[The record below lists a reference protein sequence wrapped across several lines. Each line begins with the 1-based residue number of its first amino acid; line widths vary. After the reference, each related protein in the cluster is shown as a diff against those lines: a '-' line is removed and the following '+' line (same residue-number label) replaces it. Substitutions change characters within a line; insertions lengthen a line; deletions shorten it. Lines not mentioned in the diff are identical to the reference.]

1 MLQLR
6 WLDSEAEHHWSRKM
20 VGGSPVGHWG
30 HLKGQHP
37 LLPLSRGRDM
47 GKKAKNRVQNK
58 VQISAEV
65 EKLSSWC

>member
-1 MLQLR
+1 M
-6 WLDSEAEHHWSRKM
+6 
-20 VGGSPVGHWG
+20 GHWG